1 MSRIVL
7 ISCVKLKRQTK
18 SKVRDLYISAL
29 FKKSFAYAEHYLQ
42 PDKILVLSAK
52 HGLLDLDTEIE
63 PYDATLNNMSAKE
76 RKKWAEKVIQQ
87 LQIQTDLANDQ
98 FIFLA
103 SNRYIQYLIPRIAH
117 YELPLKGLGIGKQLN
132 LLNERLIALGIGERK
147 PAPKSAKM
155 TESAATTAQTTE
167 SVDNMESIDQTDTV
181 YSESIH

>member
-18 SKVRDLYISAL
+18 SKVKDLYISAL

-103 SNRYIQYLIPRIAH
+103 SNRYTQYLIPRIAH

-132 LLNERLIALGIGERK
+132 LLNEKLIALGIGERK
-147 PAPKSAKM
+147 PAPKSAKI
-155 TESAATTAQTTE
+155 TEAADATDWTTE
-167 SVDNMESIDQTDTV
+167 TIDHLEGTNQT
-181 YSESIH
+181 ESIH